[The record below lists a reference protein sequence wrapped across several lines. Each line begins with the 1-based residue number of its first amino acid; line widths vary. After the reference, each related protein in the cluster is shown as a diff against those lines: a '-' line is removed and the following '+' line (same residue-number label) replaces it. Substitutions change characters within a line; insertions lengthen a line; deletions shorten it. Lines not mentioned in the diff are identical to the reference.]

1 MIIRKLTAEDLPAF
15 RDLRIEMCAAHP
27 EAFEQTSDEAAA
39 TSDQQLLQ
47 WMLPQD
53 VFPEKF
59 ILAGLQDNE
68 ILGVVGFQRDEHSK
82 LRHRALI
89 WSVYV
94 RPQERGRG
102 ICRNLMLQ
110 TIEAARTMEGL
121 EFLTLEVS
129 STQTSAKAL
138 YVSLGFK
145 TIGNVWRCY
154 KLSDSSYVDSE
165 DMVLKL

>member
-1 MIIRKLTAEDLPAF
+1 MIFRKLLAEDLSAI

-47 WMLPQD
+47 WMLPRD
-53 VFPEKF
+53 EFPESF
-59 ILAGLQDNE
+59 ILAALDDTG
-68 ILGVVGFQRDEHSK
+68 ILGVVGFQRDQHFK

-94 RPQERGRG
+94 RPRARGRG
-102 ICRNLMLQ
+102 ICRSLMLQ
-110 TIEAARTMEGL
+110 TIEAARSLDGL

-129 STQTSAKAL
+129 TTQTAARAL
-138 YVSLGFK
+138 YSRLGFQ
-145 TIGNVWRCY
+145 TTGTVNRCY
-154 KLSDSSYVDSE
+154 KLPDGSYVDSE
-165 DMVLKL
+165 DLVLEL